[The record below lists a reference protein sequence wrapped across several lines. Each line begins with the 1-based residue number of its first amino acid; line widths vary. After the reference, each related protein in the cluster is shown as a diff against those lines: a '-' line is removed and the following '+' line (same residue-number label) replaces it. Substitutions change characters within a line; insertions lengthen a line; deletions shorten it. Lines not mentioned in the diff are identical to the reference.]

1 MKGAVYAITVMN
13 NNAKALKSG
22 FWYLLANFV
31 VKAMA
36 LITTPIFTR
45 LLTKDQFGE
54 YNNWFSWT
62 SIAVIV
68 IAMSMESSLISA
80 KFDFENKLEQYNF
93 SLVGL
98 TLVSTAFWTFVIN
111 IFSGFFSE
119 LFGLKILY
127 MNLMLL
133 YCFFHVVVNIFQ
145 VSERYQF
152 RYKRAVFVA
161 LLIAIST
168 TVISVLLVLNMQ
180 DRLTGRI
187 LGTVLPS
194 VIIGLYLCFYFVKQ
208 GKSIDFSVWPYALKI
223 CIPFIP
229 HLLSLTILNSVD
241 RIMITKICGSS
252 DTALYS
258 VAYTCGY
265 MVTIL
270 ITSMNSAFSPWLGEK
285 LHEEKYSE
293 IRKISKYYIGLFCIL
308 AVLIMLL
315 APEVLLILGGY
326 SYLEAKYVMTPV
338 AMGCVCQFLYT
349 LFVNVEQY
357 KKKTVGMA
365 IASVSAALLNYIL
378 NAIFIPKY
386 GYIAAAYTTL
396 VGYLFLLLIHM
407 FLVKRL
413 GYEKTYSYR
422 FIGTAILIMMIITVG
437 VNFLYGN
444 SIIRYLVFSAF
455 CAIILFTI
463 YKKRIL
469 AKKLI
474 KTVFKR

>member
-1 MKGAVYAITVMN
+1 MN

-22 FWYLLANFV
+22 FWYLFANFA
-31 VKAMA
+31 VKAMG

-45 LLTKDQFGE
+45 LLTHEQFGD
-54 YNNWFSWT
+54 YSNWFSWT
-62 SIAVIV
+62 SIAIIIV
-68 IAMSMESSLISA
+68 TMSMESSLISA
-80 KFDFENKLEQYNF
+80 KFDYENKLDQYNL
-93 SLVGL
+93 SLIGI
-98 TLVSTAFWTFVIN
+98 TLVSTAFWTL
-111 IFSGFFSE
+111 IFNVFAGFFTDLLS
-119 LFGLKILY
+119 LRILY

-133 YCFFHVVVNIFQ
+133 YCFFHAVVNIFQ
-145 VSERYQF
+145 VSERYHF

-161 LLIAIST
+161 LLVAVST
-168 TVISVLLVLNMQ
+168 TVISILLVLNMR

-187 LGTVLPS
+187 LGTVLPP
-194 VIIGLYLCFYFVKQ
+194 VIIGAYLCFYFVKQ
-208 GKSIDFSVWPYALKI
+208 GKKIDFSVWPYALKI

-258 VAYTCGY
+258 VAYTCGHI
-265 MVTIL
+265 VTIL
-270 ITSMNSAFSPWLGEK
+270 MTSMNSAFSPWLGEK
-285 LHEEKYSE
+285 LHEEAFKE
-293 IRKISKYYIGLFCIL
+293 IRKVSKYYISMFCAL
-308 AVLIMLL
+308 AILIMLL
-315 APEVLLILGGY
+315 APEVLLILGGH

-338 AMGCVCQFLYT
+338 AMGCACQFLYT

-365 IASVSAALLNYIL
+365 VASVSAALLNYIL
-378 NAIFIPKY
+378 NAIFIPMY

-413 GYEKTYSYR
+413 GYQKTYSYR
-422 FIGTAILIMMIITVG
+422 FIGIVILIMMIITVG

-444 SIIRYLVFSAF
+444 PIIRYLVFSVF
-455 CAIILFTI
+455 FAIILFTL
-463 YKKRIL
+463 YKNRIL
-469 AKKLI
+469 AKKLM
-474 KTVFKR
+474 KTVYNR